1 MGYCVSCAKDVKTA
15 KFCPTCGRQ
24 LLSTEE
30 LKAEVSASERSY
42 EPVRSKNNLA
52 LWVHLAPL
60 IAGFVAP
67 IAGIIFIVFWFAAF
81 LLWLPGLLV
90 RNSATAT
97 DFDKRHATESM
108 NFQFTILIF
117 SVAALIFS
125 IVTIGLGLFIVVP
138 AAVALGIAALI
149 FMIMGSVAANEGRE
163 YRYPLT
169 IRFVK

>member
-1 MGYCVSCAKDVKTA
+1 MGYCVSCAKDIKTG

-24 LLSTEE
+24 LLTTQD
-30 LKAEVSASERSY
+30 LKAEASAADKA
-42 EPVRSKNNLA
+42 PVPNQSKSNLA

-60 IAGFVAP
+60 IAGFVSIWLFVALY
-67 IAGIIFIVFWFAAF
+67 
-81 LLWLPGLLV
+81 LLWLPGLLI

-108 NFQFTILIF
+108 NFHLTMLLFLVPATIFTIATF
-117 SVAALIFS
+117 FVGVV
-125 IVTIGLGLFIVVP
+125 IVGP
-138 AAVALGIAALI
+138 AAVALGIAALV
-149 FMIMGSVAANEGRE
+149 FMIMGAVAASDGRE

>member
-1 MGYCVSCAKDVKTA
+1 MGYCVSCAKDVKTG

-24 LLSTEE
+24 LLTTQD
-30 LKAEVSASERSY
+30 LKAEASAADRVET
-42 EPVRSKNNLA
+42 PVRSKSNLA

-60 IAGFVAP
+60 IALFVGLFLTVAL
-67 IAGIIFIVFWFAAF
+67 F

-97 DFDKRHATESM
+97 EFDKRHATESM
-108 NFQFTILIF
+108 NFQLTMLIF
-117 SVAALIFS
+117 TVAATIFTFVTFFVG
-125 IVTIGLGLFIVVP
+125 IVLVAP
-138 AAVALGIAALI
+138 AALALGIAALI
-149 FMIMGSVAANEGRE
+149 FMIMGSVAANDGRE

>member
-1 MGYCVSCAKDVKTA
+1 MGYCVSCAKDVKTG

-24 LLSTEE
+24 LLTTQE
-30 LKAEVSASERSY
+30 LKAEVSAADKVS
-42 EPVRSKNNLA
+42 EPVKSKSNLA

-60 IAGFVAP
+60 IAGFVA
-67 IAGIIFIVFWFAAF
+67 IFLFVALF

-108 NFQFTILIF
+108 NFQLTMLGF
-117 SVAALIFS
+117 SVAATIFS
-125 IVTIGLGLFIVVP
+125 IVTLGIGLLIVVP
-138 AAVALGIAALI
+138 AGIALGIAALI
-149 FMIMGSVAANEGRE
+149 FMIMGAVAAGDSRE

>member
-1 MGYCVSCAKDVKTA
+1 MGYCVSCAKDVKTG

-24 LLSTEE
+24 LLTTQE
-30 LKAEVSASERSY
+30 LKAEVSAADKVS
-42 EPVRSKNNLA
+42 EPVKSKSNLA

-60 IAGFVAP
+60 IAGFVA
-67 IAGIIFIVFWFAAF
+67 IFLFVALF

-97 DFDKRHATESM
+97 EFDKRHATESM
-108 NFQFTILIF
+108 NFQLTMLVF
-117 SVAALIFS
+117 SVAATIFS
-125 IVTIGLGLFIVVP
+125 IVTIGIGLLIVVP
-138 AAVALGIAALI
+138 AAIALGIAALI
-149 FMIMGSVAANEGRE
+149 FMIMGAVAAGDGRE

>member
-1 MGYCVSCAKDVKTA
+1 MGYCVSCAKDVKTG

-24 LLSTEE
+24 LLTTQE
-30 LKAEVSASERSY
+30 LKAEASAADRVET
-42 EPVRSKNNLA
+42 PVRSKSNLA

-60 IAGFVAP
+60 IAGFVA
-67 IAGIIFIVFWFAAF
+67 IFLFVALF

-97 DFDKRHATESM
+97 EFDKRHATESM
-108 NFQFTILIF
+108 NFQLTMLVF
-117 SVAALIFS
+117 SVAATIFS
-125 IVTIGLGLFIVVP
+125 IVTLGVGLLIVVP
-138 AAVALGIAALI
+138 AAIALGIAALV
-149 FMIMGSVAANEGRE
+149 FMIMGSVAANDGRE

>member
-1 MGYCVSCAKDVKTA
+1 MGYCVSCAKDVKTG

-24 LLSTEE
+24 LLTTQE
-30 LKAEVSASERSY
+30 LKAEASAADRVQT
-42 EPVRSKNNLA
+42 PVRSKSNLA

-60 IAGFVAP
+60 IAGFVA
-67 IAGIIFIVFWFAAF
+67 IFLFVALF

-108 NFQFTILIF
+108 NFQLTMLVF
-117 SVAALIFS
+117 SVVATIFS
-125 IVTIGLGLFIVVP
+125 IVTLGVGLLIVVP
-138 AAVALGIAALI
+138 AAIALGIAALI
-149 FMIMGSVAANEGRE
+149 FMIMGSVAANDGRE

>member
-1 MGYCVSCAKDVKTA
+1 MGYCVSCAKDVKTG

-24 LLSTEE
+24 LLTTQE
-30 LKAEVSASERSY
+30 LKAEASAADRVQT
-42 EPVRSKNNLA
+42 PVRSKSNLA

-60 IAGFVAP
+60 IAGFVA
-67 IAGIIFIVFWFAAF
+67 IFLFVALF

-108 NFQFTILIF
+108 NFQLTMLVF
-117 SVAALIFS
+117 SVVATIFS
-125 IVTIGLGLFIVVP
+125 IVTLGVGLLIVVP
-138 AAVALGIAALI
+138 AAIALGIAALI
-149 FMIMGSVAANEGRE
+149 FMIMGSVAANDGRE
-163 YRYPLT
+163 YRYPIT